1 MYLKILKTN
10 DILLAAKNGEIHTND
25 DCWII
30 PEIAHPPIEKI
41 PDEILKRINTPEQFE
56 ELIKNTR
63 FYLQDSEDKNIIY
76 KFVIQ
81 ETPYMFYITTDIYDN
96 RKYLC
101 GKISGFPFFKT
112 FDFPEYKKE
121 LKFMIELSRKYR

>member
-63 FYLQDSEDKNIIY
+63 FYLQDSEFLFGTLYFSFMDVKFDDSVYIDIISQ
-76 KFVIQ
+76 F
-81 ETPYMFYITTDIYDN
+81 FG
-96 RKYLC
+96 KY
-101 GKISGFPFFKT
+101 S
-112 FDFPEYKKE
+112 
-121 LKFMIELSRKYR
+121 